1 MVALNAII
9 SSMFPVMLSA
19 GTNTVDS
26 GAVLQEFGTYL
37 SQLISWAG
45 TVLTNVWDTPVL
57 RVLCFL
63 AIPLIAIG
71 VLARLMRS
79 I

>member
-1 MVALNAII
+1 MLALIG
-9 SSMFPVMLSA
+9 SMFPVMLEAS
-19 GTNTVDS
+19 TPDS

-37 SQLISWAG
+37 TQLIGWAG
-45 TVLTNVWDTPVL
+45 TVLTNVWNTPVL
-57 RVLCFL
+57 RVLCFM